1 MSLFD
6 AQTVTPPSPC
16 SRCGEQVPASSLFCA
31 QCGQSMIRPKPA
43 PARPDPVDNPEP
55 EDESPPE
62 DEAEPDTLSKAT
74 GWLRRSLNLGKKT
87 DIDPEPG
94 SKAPQ
99 PGSPIEE
106 EPTQVMSLFDIEEAE
121 RSAQQKPRTQRV
133 PIRFVLKFAH
143 GPQITVGEMPGI
155 IGVKPVSEDEP
166 AEIQRITVDDD
177 TDTVAPEHLEFGVKN
192 GVFWVKDLKTVNGT
206 VVEEPGA
213 RPLQCIPYDTYS
225 LVRGSTV
232 TLGSLSF
239 TLH

>member
-1 MSLFD
+1 M
-6 AQTVTPPSPC
+6 V
-16 SRCGEQVPASSLFCA
+16 
-31 QCGQSMIRPKPA
+31 RPKPA
-43 PARPDPVDNPEP
+43 PPTPEP
-55 EDESPPE
+55 GAVEAPAEDTSAEP
-62 DEAEPDTLSKAT
+62 DEPDTLSKAT
-74 GWLRRSLNLGKKT
+74 GWLRRSLNLGKKA
-87 DIDPEPG
+87 DIQPEPDA
-94 SKAPQ
+94 SEPVSV
-99 PGSPIEE
+99 PEE

-121 RSAQQKPRTQRV
+121 RVATQKPRTQRA
-133 PIRFVLKFAH
+133 PIRFVLKFSH

-155 IGVKPVSEDEP
+155 IGVKPVSDQDSSD
-166 AEIQRITVDDD
+166 IQRITVDDD

-213 RPLQCIPYDTYS
+213 RALQCIPYDTYS

>member
-1 MSLFD
+1 
-6 AQTVTPPSPC
+6 
-16 SRCGEQVPASSLFCA
+16 
-31 QCGQSMIRPKPA
+31 MIRPKPA

-55 EDESPPE
+55 EAESPPE
-62 DEAEPDTLSKAT
+62 GEDEPDTLSKAT

-87 DIDPEPG
+87 DINPEPG
-94 SKAPQ
+94 FEVAQ
-99 PGSPIEE
+99 PGPPIEE

-121 RSAQQKPRTQRV
+121 RSTQYKPRTQRA
-133 PIRFVLKFAH
+133 PIRFVLKFSH

-155 IGVKPVSEDEP
+155 MGVKPVGEDDP

-177 TDTVAPEHLEFGVKN
+177 TDTVASEHLEFGVKN
-192 GVFWVKDLKTVNGT
+192 GVLWVKDLKTVNGT

-225 LVRGSTV
+225 VVRGSTV

>member
-1 MSLFD
+1 M
-6 AQTVTPPSPC
+6 V
-16 SRCGEQVPASSLFCA
+16 
-31 QCGQSMIRPKPA
+31 RPKPA
-43 PARPDPVDNPEP
+43 PPTPEP
-55 EDESPPE
+55 GAVEAPAEDTSAEPE
-62 DEAEPDTLSKAT
+62 EPDTLSKAT

-87 DIDPEPG
+87 DIQPEPEG
-94 SKAPQ
+94 SEPVSV
-99 PGSPIEE
+99 PEE

-121 RSAQQKPRTQRV
+121 RRATQKPRTQRA
-133 PIRFVLKFAH
+133 PIRFVLKFSH

-155 IGVKPVSEDEP
+155 IGVKPVNDQDPSDL
-166 AEIQRITVDDD
+166 QRITVDDD

-213 RPLQCIPYDTYS
+213 RALQCIPYDTYS

>member
-1 MSLFD
+1 M
-6 AQTVTPPSPC
+6 V
-16 SRCGEQVPASSLFCA
+16 
-31 QCGQSMIRPKPA
+31 RPKPA
-43 PARPDPVDNPEP
+43 PPTPEP
-55 EDESPPE
+55 GAVEAPAEDTSAEP
-62 DEAEPDTLSKAT
+62 DEPDTLSKAT
-74 GWLRRSLNLGKKT
+74 GWLRRSLNLGKKA
-87 DIDPEPG
+87 DIQPEPDA
-94 SKAPQ
+94 SEPVSV
-99 PGSPIEE
+99 PEE

-121 RSAQQKPRTQRV
+121 RVATQKPRTQRA
-133 PIRFVLKFAH
+133 PIRFVLKFSH

-155 IGVKPVSEDEP
+155 IGVKPVSDQDSSDL
-166 AEIQRITVDDD
+166 QRITVDDD

-213 RPLQCIPYDTYS
+213 RALQCIPYDTYS

>member
-1 MSLFD
+1 M
-6 AQTVTPPSPC
+6 V
-16 SRCGEQVPASSLFCA
+16 
-31 QCGQSMIRPKPA
+31 RPKPA
-43 PARPDPVDNPEP
+43 PPTPEP
-55 EDESPPE
+55 DAVEAPAEDTSAEPE
-62 DEAEPDTLSKAT
+62 EPDTLSKAT
-74 GWLRRSLNLGKKT
+74 GWLRRSLNLGKKA
-87 DIDPEPG
+87 DIQPEPDA
-94 SKAPQ
+94 SEPVSV
-99 PGSPIEE
+99 PEE

-121 RSAQQKPRTQRV
+121 RVATQKPRTQRA
-133 PIRFVLKFAH
+133 PIRFVLKFSH

-155 IGVKPVSEDEP
+155 IGVKPVSDQDSSDL
-166 AEIQRITVDDD
+166 QRITVDDD

-213 RPLQCIPYDTYS
+213 RALQCIPYDTYS

>member
-1 MSLFD
+1 
-6 AQTVTPPSPC
+6 V
-16 SRCGEQVPASSLFCA
+16 E
-31 QCGQSMIRPKPA
+31 A
-43 PARPDPVDNPEP
+43 PAEDTSAEP
-55 EDESPPE
+55 E
-62 DEAEPDTLSKAT
+62 EPDTLSKAT

-87 DIDPEPG
+87 DIQPEPEG
-94 SKAPQ
+94 SEPVSV
-99 PGSPIEE
+99 PEE

-121 RSAQQKPRTQRV
+121 RRATQKPRTQRA
-133 PIRFVLKFAH
+133 PIRFVLKFSH

-155 IGVKPVSEDEP
+155 IGVKPVNDQDPSDL
-166 AEIQRITVDDD
+166 QRITVDDD

-213 RPLQCIPYDTYS
+213 RALQCIPYDTYS

>member
-1 MSLFD
+1 
-6 AQTVTPPSPC
+6 
-16 SRCGEQVPASSLFCA
+16 
-31 QCGQSMIRPKPA
+31 MIRPKPA
-43 PARPDPVDNPEP
+43 PASPDPVDNPEP
-55 EDESPPE
+55 EAESPPQEE
-62 DEAEPDTLSKAT
+62 DEPDTLSKAT

-87 DIDPEPG
+87 DINPEPG
-94 SKAPQ
+94 SEAPQ
-99 PGSPIEE
+99 PGPPIEE

-121 RSAQQKPRTQRV
+121 RTAQQKPRAQRV

-143 GPQITVGEMPGI
+143 GPQVTVGEMPGI

-166 AEIQRITVDDD
+166 AEIQRIAVDDD

>member
-1 MSLFD
+1 M
-6 AQTVTPPSPC
+6 
-16 SRCGEQVPASSLFCA
+16 E
-31 QCGQSMIRPKPA
+31 A
-43 PARPDPVDNPEP
+43 PAEDPSAEPD
-55 EDESPPE
+55 
-62 DEAEPDTLSKAT
+62 EPDTLSKAT
-74 GWLRRSLNLGKKT
+74 GWLRRSLNLGKKA
-87 DIDPEPG
+87 DSQPEPDA
-94 SKAPQ
+94 SEPVSV
-99 PGSPIEE
+99 PEE

-121 RSAQQKPRTQRV
+121 RVATQKPRTQRA
-133 PIRFVLKFAH
+133 PIRFVLKFSH

-155 IGVKPVSEDEP
+155 IGVKPVNDQDPSDL
-166 AEIQRITVDDD
+166 QRITVDDD

-213 RPLQCIPYDTYS
+213 RALQCIPYDNYS

>member
-1 MSLFD
+1 M
-6 AQTVTPPSPC
+6 V
-16 SRCGEQVPASSLFCA
+16 
-31 QCGQSMIRPKPA
+31 RPKPA
-43 PARPDPVDNPEP
+43 PPTPEP
-55 EDESPPE
+55 GAVEAPAEDPSAEP
-62 DEAEPDTLSKAT
+62 DEPDTLSKAT
-74 GWLRRSLNLGKKT
+74 GWLRRSLNLGKKA
-87 DIDPEPG
+87 DSQPEPDA
-94 SKAPQ
+94 SEPVSV
-99 PGSPIEE
+99 PEE

-121 RSAQQKPRTQRV
+121 RVATQKPRTQRA
-133 PIRFVLKFAH
+133 PIRFVLKFSH

-155 IGVKPVSEDEP
+155 IGVKPVSDQDP
-166 AEIQRITVDDD
+166 SDLQRITVDDD

-213 RPLQCIPYDTYS
+213 RALQCIPYDTYS

>member
-1 MSLFD
+1 M
-6 AQTVTPPSPC
+6 V
-16 SRCGEQVPASSLFCA
+16 
-31 QCGQSMIRPKPA
+31 RPKPA
-43 PARPDPVDNPEP
+43 PPTPEPGAVEAPAEDTSAEP
-55 EDESPPE
+55 ED
-62 DEAEPDTLSKAT
+62 EPDTLSKAT

-87 DIDPEPG
+87 DSQPEPDA
-94 SKAPQ
+94 SEPVSV
-99 PGSPIEE
+99 PEE

-121 RSAQQKPRTQRV
+121 RVAAQKPRTQRA
-133 PIRFVLKFAH
+133 PIRFVLKFSH

-155 IGVKPVSEDEP
+155 IGVKPVSDQDSSD
-166 AEIQRITVDDD
+166 IQRITVDDD

-213 RPLQCIPYDTYS
+213 RALQCIPYDTYS

>member
-1 MSLFD
+1 M
-6 AQTVTPPSPC
+6 
-16 SRCGEQVPASSLFCA
+16 
-31 QCGQSMIRPKPA
+31 
-43 PARPDPVDNPEP
+43 
-55 EDESPPE
+55 
-62 DEAEPDTLSKAT
+62 
-74 GWLRRSLNLGKKT
+74 GKKT
-87 DIDPEPG
+87 DINPEPG
-94 SKAPQ
+94 SEAPQ
-99 PGSPIEE
+99 PGPPIEE

-121 RSAQQKPRTQRV
+121 RTAQQKPRTQRA

-143 GPQITVGEMPGI
+143 GPQITVGEMAGI
-155 IGVKPVSEDEP
+155 IGVKPVSEDDP

>member
-1 MSLFD
+1 M
-6 AQTVTPPSPC
+6 V
-16 SRCGEQVPASSLFCA
+16 
-31 QCGQSMIRPKPA
+31 RPKPA
-43 PARPDPVDNPEP
+43 PPTPEP
-55 EDESPPE
+55 GAVEAPAEDTSAEPE
-62 DEAEPDTLSKAT
+62 EPDTLSKAT

-87 DIDPEPG
+87 DIQPEPEG
-94 SKAPQ
+94 SEPVSV
-99 PGSPIEE
+99 PEE

-121 RSAQQKPRTQRV
+121 RRATQKPRTQRA
-133 PIRFVLKFAH
+133 PIRFVLKFSH

-155 IGVKPVSEDEP
+155 IGVKPVSDQDP
-166 AEIQRITVDDD
+166 SGIQRITVDDD

-213 RPLQCIPYDTYS
+213 RALQCIPYDTYS

>member
-1 MSLFD
+1 M
-6 AQTVTPPSPC
+6 V
-16 SRCGEQVPASSLFCA
+16 
-31 QCGQSMIRPKPA
+31 RPKPA
-43 PARPDPVDNPEP
+43 PPTPEP
-55 EDESPPE
+55 GAVEAPAEDTSAEP
-62 DEAEPDTLSKAT
+62 DEPDTLSKAT
-74 GWLRRSLNLGKKT
+74 GWLRRSLNLGKKA
-87 DIDPEPG
+87 DIQPEPDA
-94 SKAPQ
+94 SEPVSV
-99 PGSPIEE
+99 PEE

-121 RSAQQKPRTQRV
+121 RVATQKPRTQRA
-133 PIRFVLKFAH
+133 PIRFVLKFSH

-155 IGVKPVSEDEP
+155 IGVKPVNDQDPSDL
-166 AEIQRITVDDD
+166 QRITVDDD

-213 RPLQCIPYDTYS
+213 RALQCIPYDTYS